1 MAAISLSIARGA
13 NDFNPSSFTV
23 GVLAPGANDFEFRY
37 NTTDAN
43 SATIPR
49 KDVIVAL
56 EAIIRAL
63 ESDAL
68 FATPLGL

>member
-1 MAAISLSIARGA
+1 MAAISLSLQRG
-13 NDFNPSSFTV
+13 NDGFHISDFTV

-43 SATIPR
+43 AVTVTR
-49 KDVIVAL
+49 KDVVQAL
-56 EAIIRAL
+56 EAITRAI

-68 FATPLGL
+68 FITPLGI